1 MPNRAFFEG
10 RLIRALRNGKKHD
23 ERIAVL
29 FLDSDRFKGINDNFG
44 HASGDAVLVAIA
56 NRVRAQLR
64 EDDLVARLGG
74 DEFAVLLA
82 PLHTVEDAEHIAVK
96 ILASMDM
103 PITLP
108 CDTSVVTS
116 LSIGIAVYPDHGAT
130 PGTLLNAA
138 DAAMYQAKRLSRG
151 AQFTAGSERPV
162 DSVHTRS

>member
-1 MPNRAFFEG
+1 
-10 RLIRALRNGKKHD
+10 
-23 ERIAVL
+23 
-29 FLDSDRFKGINDNFG
+29 
-44 HASGDAVLVAIA
+44 
-56 NRVRAQLR
+56 
-64 EDDLVARLGG
+64 
-74 DEFAVLLA
+74 VLLA
-82 PLHTVEDAEHIAVK
+82 PLHTVEDAEHIADK

-108 CDTSVVTS
+108 GDSSVVTS

-130 PGTLLNAA
+130 PGALLNAA